1 MIKLFKSKKGQ
12 TLVEMALVLPI
23 LILILMGMVE
33 FGRILN
39 SYLIITNASREG
51 ARYASV
57 HSTDSQ
63 IQVAINNLTSTLNQE
78 KLILTI
84 SPQLS
89 SRSSGSSTTVRIDYD
104 IDILTPLISNIVPD
118 PFRITAQTTMRVE

>member
-1 MIKLFKSKKGQ
+1 MIKLLKNKKGQ
-12 TLVEMALVLPI
+12 TLVEMALILPI

-63 IQVAINNLTSTLNQE
+63 IQVAINNLTSTLNQD

-89 SRSSGSSTTVRIDYD
+89 SRSSGSSATVRIDYD
-104 IDILTPLISNIVPD
+104 IDILTPLMSNIVPD
-118 PFRITAQTTMRVE
+118 PFRVTAQTTMRVE